1 MIAWLFK
8 FQDCCEQFDN
18 PTGGLKLASVG
29 PFTPQELAN
38 VAEKK
43 NGLSSVPWAK
53 GHCDAYTSSQLC
65 DVSLNHQHP
74 LSIVVPAL
82 QSHAKE
88 DRCGYT

>member
-1 MIAWLFK
+1 MIAWLFN

-43 NGLSSVPWAK
+43 MDCLLFLVPKFTVMLTLPHSCVMLA
-53 GHCDAYTSSQLC
+53 
-65 DVSLNHQHP
+65 
-74 LSIVVPAL
+74 
-82 QSHAKE
+82 
-88 DRCGYT
+88 